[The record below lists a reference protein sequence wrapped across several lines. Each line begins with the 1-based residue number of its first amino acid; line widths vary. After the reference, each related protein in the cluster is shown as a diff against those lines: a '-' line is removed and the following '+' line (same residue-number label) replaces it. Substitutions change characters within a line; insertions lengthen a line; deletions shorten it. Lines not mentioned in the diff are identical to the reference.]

1 MDAYHF
7 QAKSLSY
14 RLIEHK
20 ILKHYNLGTASSS
33 SLPGHL
39 SEIDSG
45 EYVITGTRKSLS
57 FYLEI
62 KKLGNGIY
70 DLTCY
75 PN

>member
-1 MDAYHF
+1 MNAYNF
-7 QAKSLSY
+7 QVKSLYY
-14 RLIEHK
+14 RSIEQK
-20 ILKHYNLGTASSS
+20 ILKHYNLGAANSS
-33 SLPGHL
+33 SLPAHL
-39 SEIDSG
+39 SEIDSS

-62 KKLGNGIY
+62 KKLDNGIY